1 MKKTD
6 FMKQSA
12 KGPKPPKKKPKK
24 SGRKESMED
33 YMKRRDKETTK
44 K

>member
-12 KGPKPPKKKPKK
+12 KGPKPPKKGKK
-24 SGRKESMED
+24 KGYKKESMD
-33 YMKRRDKETTK
+33 AFMKRRDKEEAK